1 MKAVKEFFKNIMNKD
16 FLISISCLMIL
27 QALIYYFIKFCQ
39 SDYHYFNSII
49 DSKIPFIPLSVYIYD
64 IFYPFVFLIFY
75 YIFCKDKK
83 TYYNGIIAG
92 IIGYLICDIIFLTY
106 PTIMVR
112 NDISGVN
119 MDFLTSLVVKITYLY
134 DEPPL
139 NCFPSIHCLFC
150 FQVIVT
156 TIFSKNI
163 KVKNKIIISIISL
176 LIIISTLLVKQHYFY
191 DVIGALI
198 ICIISNIALYITKRI
213 LFKK

>member
-16 FLISISCLMIL
+16 FLISISCLMKL

-39 SDYHYFNSII
+39 SDYHYFI

-92 IIGYLICDIIFLTY
+92 IIGYLICDIIFYMY